1 MNKEILPRRLKE
13 WARHAPNMTVENLVE
28 AYVTTPDHVLN
39 TDPTM
44 HGGGWG
50 SLDVTPDRCGRLRP
64 FVGVH
69 NYRLPAKNYYL
80 CSHAAH
86 TAHGIGRGSS
96 YNCYRAIAKDLNLKY
111 LPRGV

>member
-1 MNKEILPRRLKE
+1 MNKVVPPRWLKE
-13 WARHAPNMTVENLVE
+13 WSRYASNMTMDNLIE

-39 TDPTM
+39 RNPCA

-50 SLDVTPDRCGRLRP
+50 ALDVTPERCGRLRP

-86 TAHGIGRGSS
+86 SAHGIGRGSS
-96 YNCYRAIAKDLNLKY
+96 YNCYRAIAKDLGLKY
-111 LPRGV
+111 QPVGR